1 VQIFSRVPLKVESS
15 DVKGYIVR
23 LLVAEK
29 VCILPVCH
37 VMSIELS
44 HRVTDSKECAI

>member
-1 VQIFSRVPLKVESS
+1 MQIFSKVALKVESF
-15 DVKGYIVR
+15 DIKGYIVKS
-23 LLVAEK
+23 LVAEK

-44 HRVTDSKECAI
+44 HRVTDSKECVL